1 LRRWIQTAV
10 AVHSTVLHRFGIC
23 YGATQAII
31 KTASAPTINNNNG
44 SKSLSLSSSARNYA
58 LAILVVVYTL
68 NFIDRQILAILL
80 PAIKAE
86 FTVDDWVL
94 GFLVGPAFALFYATL
109 GVPIALLA
117 DRFNRRN
124 LIAVA
129 IAIWSVMTALSGVAS
144 NITQL
149 ALARVGVG
157 VGEAGCSPPAHSMIS
172 DYYPPAQR
180 STAMG
185 IYTVGIS
192 IGIMIAYLAG
202 GWVVQNIG
210 WRQAFFIVGVPG
222 VLLALVVR
230 FTVKEPPRGMSEN
243 KIDTGEKPGI
253 FEVAHFLLRR
263 NSFIHLAV
271 GSGLASFGG
280 YASISFFPSFLVRS
294 HGMSLSAV
302 GVYLGLL
309 YGIGGA
315 LGFAGG
321 GYIADK
327 LGRDDKKR
335 ALWGVAVATMIA
347 WVLIFPVYL
356 LDNVTWVLVLF
367 FLPIVFSNFYLAT
380 TFAQVQGMVGL
391 RMRAVASAFI
401 LLILNI
407 IGLGFGPL
415 VAGWLSDWLAA
426 DFGNESMRYS
436 LLIVAAIVGPW
447 SALHYFFAGRH
458 ISGDLARAGDS
469 R

>member
-1 LRRWIQTAV
+1 MGV
-10 AVHSTVLHRFGIC
+10 
-23 YGATQAII
+23 
-31 KTASAPTINNNNG
+31 
-44 SKSLSLSSSARNYA
+44 
-58 LAILVVVYTL
+58 LVVVYTF

-80 PAIKAE
+80 PAIKVE
-86 FTVDDWVL
+86 FAVNDWVL
-94 GFLVGPAFALFYATL
+94 GFLAGPAFALFYATL
-109 GVPIALLA
+109 GVPIAMLA

-124 LIAVA
+124 LMA
-129 IAIWSVMTALSGVAS
+129 IAIAVWSVMTALSGLSA

-149 ALARVGVG
+149 ALARIGVG
-157 VGEAGCSPPAHSMIS
+157 IGEAGCSPPAHSIIS
-172 DYYPPAQR
+172 DYYPPEQR

-210 WRQAFFIVGVPG
+210 WREAFFIVGLPG
-222 VLLALVVR
+222 LILALVVR
-230 FTVKEPPRGMSEN
+230 YTVEEPPRGMSEN
-243 KIDTGEKPGI
+243 KTDSGDKPGM
-253 FEVAHFLLRR
+253 FEVARFLLRR
-263 NSFIHLAV
+263 RSFIHLAV
-271 GSGLASFGG
+271 GAGLASFGG

-294 HGMSLSAV
+294 HGMPLAQI

-327 LGRDDKKR
+327 LGRDDKKWS
-335 ALWGVAVATMIA
+335 LWGVAIATMIA
-347 WVLIFPVYL
+347 WTFVFPVML
-356 LDNVTWVLVLF
+356 LDNITLVLSLF

-407 IGLGFGPL
+407 IGLGFGPQVTGL
-415 VAGWLSDWLAA
+415 LSDWLAA
-426 DFGNESMRYS
+426 DMGNESMRYS
-436 LLIVAAIVGPW
+436 LLIVGAIVGPW
-447 SALHYFFAGRH
+447 SALHYFLAGRH
-458 ISGDLARAGDS
+458 IESDLARSGDKS
-469 R
+469 